1 MLTLPSYITV
11 ISACLVAAGALGQTS
26 TATEANGWQIMFDQ
40 RTGNCIACHTI
51 PDANGKKN
59 GIQSTFAPP
68 LDGVGTRY
76 NKVQLMQWVVDA
88 RVVKPNTLMPP
99 FGVDLNTRTAKGRL
113 LTDAQIAQVV
123 AALETLR

>member
-1 MLTLPSYITV
+1 MLTWPSHITA
-11 ISACLVAAGALGQTS
+11 IFACFVAVGVLWQTS
-26 TATEANGWQIMFDQ
+26 AAAEANGWQIMFDQ
-40 RTGNCIACHTI
+40 RTGNCIACHAI

-59 GIQSTFAPP
+59 GVQSTFAPP

-99 FGVDLNTRTAKGRL
+99 FGVDLNTHTAKGRL

-123 AALETLR
+123 ATLETLR

>member
-1 MLTLPSYITV
+1 LTWPSHITA
-11 ISACLVAAGALGQTS
+11 IFACFVAVGALGQTS
-26 TATEANGWQIMFDQ
+26 AANDSNGWQIMFDQ
-40 RTGNCIACHTI
+40 RTGNCIACHSI

-76 NKVQLMQWVVDA
+76 NKMQLMQWVVDA

-99 FGVDLNTRTAKGRL
+99 FGVDLNTHTAKGRL